1 MNLCYIRNFYILY
14 IFAFSAENEQGT
26 SYNWSTS
33 YNSYADSS
41 DVNPS
46 QV

>member
-1 MNLCYIRNFYILY
+1 MYY
-14 IFAFSAENEQGT
+14 IFALLAENEQGT
-26 SYNWSTS
+26 SYNWSTN

-46 QV
+46 QVCYL